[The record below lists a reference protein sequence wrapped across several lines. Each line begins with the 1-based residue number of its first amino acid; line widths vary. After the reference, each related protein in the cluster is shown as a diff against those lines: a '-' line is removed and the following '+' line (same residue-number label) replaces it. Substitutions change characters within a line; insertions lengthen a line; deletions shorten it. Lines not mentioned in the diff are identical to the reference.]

1 MLIAWSICEGINML
15 PLPEMV
21 FAGMI
26 ISPAIALLTSGS
38 LILIGLSAGIYPAF
52 VAAEMDPI
60 EALRYEAN

>member
-1 MLIAWSICEGINML
+1 
-15 PLPEMV
+15 MV

-26 ISPAIALLTSGS
+26 ISPAISFITSGS
-38 LILIGLSAGIYPAF
+38 LIVIGLVAGIYPAF